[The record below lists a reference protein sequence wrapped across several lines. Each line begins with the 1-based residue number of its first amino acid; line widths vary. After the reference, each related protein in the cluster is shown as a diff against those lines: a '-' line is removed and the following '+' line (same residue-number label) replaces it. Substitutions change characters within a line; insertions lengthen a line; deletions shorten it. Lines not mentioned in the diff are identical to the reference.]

1 MSDDDSKNTMHDEA
15 QESERQGAQ
24 SQTSPTP
31 SDTGPKSVSPGELLR
46 EARTAK
52 NMSVEEL
59 TGHTMLSRATVQAL
73 EDNNFG
79 HMSQPVFVRG
89 YYRKCAKVL
98 DISEDEIMQ
107 AYAAWTGVQ
116 EPKPVPPSHVNVVP
130 EDVTPDGR
138 RGLTLLVLVIVVG
151 AIAAWL
157 LLPEL
162 NNTANEGKT
171 ATLASEVT
179 DGEMSSD
186 NSSINTSSSQD
197 IQIDSND
204 NAVSAAGESAE
215 SPTESQAS
223 SNTFDQS
230 AEPAT
235 GETLTSVQISDD
247 GTQSAASAAD
257 TAALPDGVYLKFNER
272 SWVDIRNGSGK
283 RVLGGIVQADTE
295 HTYPG
300 NEGPYDVRLGYAPGI
315 ELFVNRE
322 AFDLDEKTG
331 SDNTARFI
339 LEIP

>member
-1 MSDDDSKNTMHDEA
+1 MSDDSKESTHEGSQNVLR
-15 QESERQGAQ
+15 QESADVNKE
-24 SQTSPTP
+24 SPTQ
-31 SDTGPKSVSPGELLR
+31 VSPGELLR
-46 EARTAK
+46 EARTDK

-73 EDNNFG
+73 EENNFG

-130 EDVTPDGR
+130 EDVTPDSR
-138 RGLTLLVLVIVVG
+138 RGLALLILVVVVG

-157 LLPEL
+157 LLPGL
-162 NNTANEGKT
+162 NNNATNEGET
-171 ATLASEVT
+171 TTLASDAT
-179 DGEMSSD
+179 DSGIGNDS
-186 NSSINTSSSQD
+186 NGNSSQD
-197 IQIDSND
+197 TQIDSNEST
-204 NAVSAAGESAE
+204 ASVYGESAE
-215 SPTESQAS
+215 SSTDTRVTAP

-230 AEPAT
+230 AEPAVD
-235 GETLTSVQISDD
+235 ETPTSVLTSSDD
-247 GTQSAASAAD
+247 TQAAAPTAD

-272 SWVDIRNGSGK
+272 SWVDIRNGNGK

-300 NEGPYDVRLGYAPGI
+300 DEGPYDVRLGYAPGI
-315 ELFVNRE
+315 DLFVNRQP
-322 AFDLDEKTG
+322 FDLDEKTG
-331 SDNTARFI
+331 SDNTARFV